1 MLNIVSS
8 DLELGRL
15 DDFVRIC
22 VSDILQNIKRI
33 LILSVFCFVLN
44 RKVKR
49 YVDVDVVTNIENL
62 RKTSPLQCCN
72 TVVAAWCHRAASAR
86 REVPKPFFY

>member
-33 LILSVFCFVLN
+33 LILSVSFVL
-44 RKVKR
+44 
-49 YVDVDVVTNIENL
+49 
-62 RKTSPLQCCN
+62 S
-72 TVVAAWCHRAASAR
+72 
-86 REVPKPFFY
+86 